1 MLTQTI
7 RHAFSPTIYRPALHF
22 PHGNRLAVVVYVNLE
37 HVPENRHGLAAWRL
51 EDVEGRV
58 DARCRI
64 GAESAGRNRR

>member
-1 MLTQTI
+1 MLTQTK
-7 RHAFSPTIYRPALHF
+7 RYAFSPIIDRPALHF
-22 PHGNRLAVVVYVNLE
+22 PHGNRLAVVVYVNLK
-37 HVPENRHGLAAWRL
+37 HFPENRPGLAVWRL